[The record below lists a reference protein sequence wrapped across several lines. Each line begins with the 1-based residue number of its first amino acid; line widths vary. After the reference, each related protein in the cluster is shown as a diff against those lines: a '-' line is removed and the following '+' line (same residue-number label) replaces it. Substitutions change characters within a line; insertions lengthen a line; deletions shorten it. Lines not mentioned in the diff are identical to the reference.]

1 MQLNAFNWGHKF
13 VMNLIK
19 IYFFSKKKRA
29 NLVHFGWRKK
39 VFKKDPHENII
50 NESDYLP
57 EPTMIYKMYE
67 LY

>member
-1 MQLNAFNWGHKF
+1 
-13 VMNLIK
+13 MNLIK
-19 IYFFSKKKRA
+19 IYLKKHIYPGKFWLEKKK
-29 NLVHFGWRKK
+29 
-39 VFKKDPHENII
+39 FKKDPHENII